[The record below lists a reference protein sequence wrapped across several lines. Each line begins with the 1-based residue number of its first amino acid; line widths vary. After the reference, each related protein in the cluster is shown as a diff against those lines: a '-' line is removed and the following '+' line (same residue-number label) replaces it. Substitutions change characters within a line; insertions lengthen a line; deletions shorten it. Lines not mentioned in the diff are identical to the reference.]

1 MVVSA
6 HRRAFASVVFATP
19 VVLLAACSPPNEQP
33 SDVPGTTPSVWT
45 ASPAP
50 SGAAHEPG
58 GSGASDN
65 LVARLATP
73 EGGRAATATFEFS
86 KTGGKEFVTI
96 TVQTTSTG
104 ILTPGFHGLHIHGVG
119 KCEADSVA
127 PSGGAPGNF
136 LSAGGHFQAPG
147 HNEHPQSGDLTSL
160 QVRSDGSALL
170 VTTTD
175 AFTKAELLD
184 GDGTSLI
191 IHADDDN
198 FANIPAERYTQV
210 NGTPGPD
217 QTTLTTGDAGKRVAC
232 GVIGAG

>member
-1 MVVSA
+1 MVTG
-6 HRRAFASVVFATP
+6 HRRALAVAVFATP
-19 VVLLAACSPPNEQP
+19 VALLAACSPNQPP
-33 SDVPGTTPSVWT
+33 SDTPGTTPAIWT
-45 ASPAP
+45 GSPAP
-50 SGAAHEPG
+50 AGESGESGGTG
-58 GSGASDN
+58 GSEN
-65 LVARLATP
+65 LVARLTTP
-73 EGGRAATATFEFS
+73 DGGQVATATFEFS
-86 KTGGKEFVTI
+86 KSGGKEYATI

-104 ILTPGFHGLHIHGVG
+104 VLTPGFHGMHIHGVG

-127 PSGGAPGNF
+127 PAGGTPGAF

-147 HNEHPQSGDLTSL
+147 HSEHPQSGDLTSL

-175 AFTKAELLD
+175 EFTRQDLLA
-184 GDGTSLI
+184 GDGTAII

-198 FANIPAERYTQV
+198 FANIPADRYTQV